1 MDLVFTIVMIII
13 FIFNIYQIITSV
25 NRVRDKEAIKIYN
38 IKVEK
43 KLLWRFFVS
52 VILCLVFW
60 FGVLFLYYN
69 KIYTTLNTKY
79 ISDYKD
85 LFNINKINSLLE
97 LFEKNKEYGNFH
109 ILEKYRNEFL
119 LIFFTAITNILKGI
133 NNFYI
138 KYNDDFI
145 YNGGILIDSVPI
157 DWTEIKKYSFKVED
171 KIRNIY
177 GLKILYK
184 SKINLFRSQE
194 EKYIKVNYENKRLI
208 DKYLNKRNI
217 KGDNKNVERCI

>member
-1 MDLVFTIVMIII
+1 MDLVFSIFMFGI
-13 FIFNIYQIITSV
+13 FIHNIYQIITSV

-43 KLLWRFFVS
+43 KLFWRFFVS
-52 VILCLVFW
+52 VILVSFFW
-60 FGVLFLYYN
+60 IGVLFLHYN
-69 KIYTTLNTKY
+69 KTFSTLNGEY
-79 ISDYKD
+79 INSYKD
-85 LFNINKINSLLE
+85 LFNVKKINSLLE
-97 LFEKNKEYGNFH
+97 LFEKNKEYRNFH

-184 SKINLFRSQE
+184 SKINLFRNEE

-217 KGDNKNVERCI
+217 KGDNKNVERGI